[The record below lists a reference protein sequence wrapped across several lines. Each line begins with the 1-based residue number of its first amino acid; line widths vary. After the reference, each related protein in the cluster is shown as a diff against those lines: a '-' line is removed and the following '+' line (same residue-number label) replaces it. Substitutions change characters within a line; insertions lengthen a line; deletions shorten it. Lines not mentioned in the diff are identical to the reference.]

1 MNSVQRA
8 TLTVATIGSF
18 ITPFMISSVNVALPA
33 IEEEFRNQGMNA
45 ILLSWVATTYLL
57 AAGASLVPMGRLADI
72 KGRKKILGC
81 GFGLFALCSLFCAL
95 TSNVY
100 ILIGLRGLQGLGGG
114 MIFGTSMA
122 ILTSVFP
129 PQQRGRVLGLAV
141 SAVYIGLSSGPF
153 LGGMLTY
160 YFGWRSLFWIISVL
174 GLLPL
179 IVLILKLEG
188 EWADAADE
196 SYDLIGML
204 LYVPSLVAIIYG
216 FSIVSR
222 PAGLLMLIAG
232 CGGLVGFVIR
242 QRTIK
247 EPLFQV
253 NLFIDNRV
261 FALSSAAAL
270 IHYSATFALAFLLS
284 LYLQYLKGLDP
295 RMAGTVLVAQ
305 PVMMALF
312 SPFAGRLSDRVE
324 PRVISSIGMAI
335 TCLGLLYFSFVSQD
349 ASLIVVVV
357 VLMTLGFGFALFSSP
372 NMNAIMG
379 SVERRYLG
387 IASGSVGTMRVLGQ
401 MFSMGIAMLILSIF
415 VGGQTISPDLYPDLL
430 KSIRLTFGVFSVL
443 CVIGIFASLSR
454 GDIHHHAQD
463 E

>member
-33 IEEEFRNQGMNA
+33 IEEEFRSQGMNA

-81 GFGLFALCSLFCAL
+81 GFALFALCSLFCAL

-100 ILIGLRGLQGLGGG
+100 ILIGFRGMQGIGGG

-196 SYDLIGML
+196 SYDVIGML
-204 LYVPSLVAIIYG
+204 LYVPSLIAIIYG

-242 QRTIK
+242 QRKIK

-253 NLFIDNRV
+253 DLFISNRV

-312 SPFAGRLSDRVE
+312 SPFAGRMSDKVE
-324 PRVISSIGMAI
+324 PRIISSIGMAI
-335 TCLGLLYFSFVSQD
+335 TCLGLLYFTFVSQD
-349 ASLIVVVV
+349 SSLVVIVV
-357 VLMTLGFGFALFSSP
+357 VLMSLGFGFALFSSP

-401 MFSMGIAMLILSIF
+401 MFSMGIAMLILSLY
-415 VGGQTISPDLYPDLL
+415 VGGQAISADLYPDLL
-430 KSIRLTFGVFSVL
+430 RSIRLTFGVFSVL
-443 CVIGIFASLSR
+443 CVIGIFASLAR
-454 GDIHHHAQD
+454 GDIHHHAQ
-463 E
+463 EE